1 MPSARSFRPNLQR
14 VQPVA
19 SRWRCVPPAAGLR
32 LASDSGDAPGTQPAR
47 ARAPPPDPR
56 RPRLPSIRPRPHR
69 ITAQGDPDRLLG
81 WSSICPLAIAT
92 QTPSPARSEAHPPEA
107 SRLSILALVW
117 QTRGGCRGSARHRL
131 SGAGDF
137 PLLQFSLA
145 SLVDPPER
153 SPSCAV
159 DGVTQVDGPGT
170 DHLGPYL

>member
-1 MPSARSFRPNLQR
+1 MHRVPNLHGHARHRLIPDVRRNQAA
-14 VQPVA
+14 VN
-19 SRWRCVPPAAGLR
+19 STSTPPT
-32 LASDSGDAPGTQPAR
+32 PT
-47 ARAPPPDPR
+47 
-56 RPRLPSIRPRPHR
+56 

-92 QTPSPARSEAHPPEA
+92 QTPSAARSEAHPSEA

-159 DGVTQVDGPGT
+159 DGVTQVAGPGT
-170 DHLGPYL
+170 DHLGPYLLDSDVVFIAQPLRSR